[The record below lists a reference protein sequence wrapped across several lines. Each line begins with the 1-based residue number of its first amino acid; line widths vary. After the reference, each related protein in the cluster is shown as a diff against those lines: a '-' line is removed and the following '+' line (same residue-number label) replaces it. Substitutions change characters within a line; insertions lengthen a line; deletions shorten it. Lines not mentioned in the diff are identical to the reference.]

1 MKRIFSLILCIL
13 LMCSMTVAYA
23 AEPITIDIQ
32 AVDYQTGKAVSKTY
46 VENEMFRLMVDI
58 NIPRFADLKHMELII
73 ECDGVEIDEPAMTL
87 TTGRYYLTGIVT
99 EQPAA
104 ICVKVK
110 DVAFATA
117 TTAEEMYNAMQN
129 DRTVFKSFYFYN
141 TQNNQHVPVNVPK
154 TGSNAMDIIIPSVIL
169 AGAAAIIISD
179 TAKRARR

>member
-1 MKRIFSLILCIL
+1 MKKWFAILMTLLLI
-13 LMCSMTVAYA
+13 CSMTVAYA
-23 AEPITIDIQ
+23 AEPITVDIQ

-58 NIPRFADLKHMELII
+58 NIPRFADTKNMELII
-73 ECDGVEIDEPAMTL
+73 ECDGVEIDEPAMAL

-110 DVAFATA
+110 DIAFATA

-129 DRTVFKSFYFYN
+129 DRTVSKCFYFYN
-141 TQNNQHVPVNVPK
+141 NTQSVPVNVPK
-154 TGSNAMDIIIPSVIL
+154 TGSHTMDIIIPCAIL
-169 AGAAAIIISD
+169 TAAAIFILRD
-179 TAKRARR
+179 AAKRARR